1 MGPNTVSRLRTT
13 ASGPP
18 TDSSRVPGVVTVVVV
33 TLPSFAG
40 SEVQRRS
47 DTARAGPRMRVRA
60 TAAGQGQRREVE
72 RAPPR
77 KPVPER
83 AWEGRLIRVL
93 AEPPSVRRPALAWSR
108 GQPDRGARVP
118 HHATCQDHPG
128 PGRGPAVRAAPP
140 RSGPPPRGGRPAR
153 RAEHG
158 LLHPPRE
165 GQPAPPPPT
174 AGSSHPPPPPTWRR
188 RTGPPAGPPPGRPG
202 APPPT
207 PSPCP

>member
-18 TDSSRVPGVVTVVVV
+18 TDCSRVLGVVTVVVV

-40 SEVQRRS
+40 SEVPAAVG
-47 DTARAGPRMRVRA
+47 TAQAGPRMRVRA
-60 TAAGQGQRREVE
+60 TAAGRGQRRGVE

-83 AWEGRLIRVL
+83 AWQGRLIRVL

-118 HHATCQDHPG
+118 QHAACQDHPG
-128 PGRGPAVRAAPP
+128 PGRGPAVRAASP
-140 RSGPPPRGGRPAR
+140 RSGPAPRGGGPAR
-153 RAEHG
+153 RAEPR
-158 LLHPPRE
+158 LLPPPRE
-165 GQPAPPPPT
+165 GQPA
-174 AGSSHPPPPPTWRR
+174 RR
-188 RTGPPAGPPPGRPG
+188 LRQRARGHRPVLLHR
-202 APPPT
+202 PE
-207 PSPCP
+207 